1 MSSFSIAHFNQSDF
15 KTERAVMGDH
25 NYIIYMRKFG
35 GQLKRG
41 EREREGGR
49 EGGDRKRWRDRVGLS
64 SEIPNSLKC
73 GIWFKSSVLA
83 LCYLGSF

>member
-41 EREREGGR
+41 DRHREREGGR
-49 EGGDRKRWRDRVGLS
+49 RKKAMERQS
-64 SEIPNSLKC
+64 
-73 GIWFKSSVLA
+73 GIK
-83 LCYLGSF
+83 